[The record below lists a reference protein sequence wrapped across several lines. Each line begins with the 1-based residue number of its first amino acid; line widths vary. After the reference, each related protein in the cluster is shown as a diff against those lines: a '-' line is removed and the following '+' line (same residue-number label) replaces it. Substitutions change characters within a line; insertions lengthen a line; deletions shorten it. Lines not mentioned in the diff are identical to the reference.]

1 MKNRENHFLSTNLYT
16 SFGYCPYC
24 KKSYH
29 IRTHSSKEYGTRKFY
44 GDSTNKSGR
53 YCPNGFN
60 IYFDVFK
67 SAVSKTLD
75 NLRKDLNVTIEI
87 LEKEMSTVSLEN
99 SLNSKIESINKE
111 IAILDTKMKLYEQ
124 SSTEYYKTLL
134 DRAKTHK
141 MELLNNRI
149 ALENEKIVKCNSSY
163 KVNEIITTIKN
174 LPAIIDD
181 TETIDFRKILS
192 KAIMFEPDYL
202 VFVIGDAGLD
212 LVSKETPLF
221 FEDDIKYLVH
231 KTEHTLKF
239 GITIK

>member
-1 MKNRENHFLSTNLYT
+1 MNATK
-16 SFGYCPYC
+16 
-24 KKSYH
+24 
-29 IRTHSSKEYGTRKFY
+29 
-44 GDSTNKSGR
+44 
-53 YCPNGFN
+53 
-60 IYFDVFK
+60 
-67 SAVSKTLD
+67 
-75 NLRKDLNVTIEI
+75 EI

-99 SLNSKIESINKE
+99 MLNSKIESINKE

-124 SSTEYYKTLL
+124 SSTDYYKTLL
-134 DRAKTHK
+134 DRSKTHK

-149 ALENEKIVKCNSSY
+149 ALENEKIIKCNSSY
-163 KVNEIITTIKN
+163 KVNEIITAIKN